1 MAFEKPTLSELSTR
15 IAADIELASGEK
27 ASGRGDIYYPF
38 ARALSGIAHGLH
50 MHLDY
55 NRDQLFDLTAD
66 EEHLVKRAADMGIY
80 RIAAQRAAGSAIV
93 SGVDGTQILADEV
106 LTLDD
111 QTYITTAVAT
121 VTSGSATLQIRALEA
136 GAAGNQPA
144 GATLRL
150 QRTIDGLDT
159 TAAVVELAGGADIE
173 DIEHL
178 RERLQERR
186 QRPPMGGR
194 PSDYVQWAKAAHPD
208 VTRAWCFNN
217 EDGAGTVV
225 VRFVTDDLDSRIPS
239 QAHMDAVT
247 ANIDAE
253 RPAGMAGYRT
263 GALSEVPIDITFTYL
278 LPDTQAV
285 RDQIEAELLDLI
297 ANEVEPGGTLA
308 LSRIRQTISLAA
320 GEQDHAINL
329 DADIS
334 SASHE
339 LLALGE
345 ITWPE

>member
-38 ARALSGIAHGLH
+38 ARALTATAHGLH

-55 NRDQLFDLTAD
+55 NRDQLFDTTAD

-80 RIAAQRAAGSAIV
+80 RTASQRAAGTATV
-93 SGVDGTQILADEV
+93 SGTDGAQILEGEV
-106 LTLDD
+106 LALGDIL
-111 QTYITTAVAT
+111 YITRDAAV
-121 VTSGSATLQIRALEA
+121 VTDGSASLPIRAVNA
-136 GAAGNQPA
+136 GSAGNQPA
-144 GATLRL
+144 GTTLRL
-150 QRTIDGLDT
+150 QRTIDGVDT
-159 TAAVVELAGGADIE
+159 SATVVELAGGADIE

-186 QRPPMGGR
+186 QNPPMGGR

-208 VTRAWCFNN
+208 ITRAWCFNN

-225 VRFVTDDLDSRIPS
+225 VRVVTDDLESRIPS
-239 QAHMDAVT
+239 QSHMDAVT
-247 ANIDAE
+247 AYIDAE

-263 GALSEVPIDITFTYL
+263 GLLVEVPINITFTYL
-278 LPDTQAV
+278 LPDTQDV

-297 ANEVEPGGTLA
+297 ANEVEPGKTLP
-308 LSRIRQTISLAA
+308 LSRIREAISSAA
-320 GEQDHAINL
+320 GEQDHAIDL
-329 DADIS
+329 DADIP

-339 LLALGE
+339 LLALGT
-345 ITWPE
+345 ITWPA

>member
-1 MAFEKPTLSELSTR
+1 MAFEKPTLNELGTR
-15 IAADIELASGEK
+15 IAADIEPASGEK

-38 ARALSGIAHGLH
+38 ARALTGIAHGLH

-55 NRDQLFDLTAD
+55 NRDQLFDATAD

-80 RIAAQRAAGSAIV
+80 RTASQRAAGTATV
-93 SGVDGTQILADEV
+93 PGNDGIQILEGEV
-106 LTLDD
+106 LAIGELL
-111 QTYITTAVAT
+111 YVTTEPAT
-121 VTSGSATLQIRALEA
+121 VTGGSATLPIRALDA
-136 GAAGNQPA
+136 GATGNQPA
-144 GATLRL
+144 GTTLRL
-150 QRTIDGLDT
+150 QRTIDGVDT
-159 TAAVVELAGGADIE
+159 NATVVELAGGADIE
-173 DIEHL
+173 DIERL

-194 PSDYVQWAKAAHPD
+194 PSDYVQWAKTAHPD

-225 VRFVTDDLDSRIPS
+225 VRVVTDDLDSRIPS

-247 ANIDAE
+247 EYIDAE

-263 GALSEVPIDITFTYL
+263 GWLVEVPIDIQFTYL
-278 LPDTQAV
+278 FPDNQDV

-297 ANEVEPGGTLA
+297 ANEVEPGKTLP
-308 LSRIRQTISLAA
+308 LSRIRAAISSAA
-320 GEQDHAINL
+320 GEQDHTIDL
-329 DADIS
+329 DADIP

-339 LLALGE
+339 LLALGT
-345 ITWPE
+345 ITWPA